1 MRRFC
6 RRHARANALIWMPS
20 GWACC
25 SARSRRRVADGAL
38 APPVAPSGQENER
51 YWRLA
56 GRRSRAR
63 CGRSYARPHDHLRRA
78 QQGAD
83 LPDDGR
89 LDVACGH
96 APDRARVVAQLQGRS
111 RAVKPIKSA
120 PSGIWW
126 LVQSR
131 QWLLTRYTSM
141 CCGPP
146 ALLAHAHS
154 RSASQPGFISPCHCA
169 EQLYRRSRRAQHL
182 HSLVGALVAAGGEGD
197 HETFEIAG
205 FGRVIM
211 QLIDQGPASGI
222 VPTKPIVG
230 ALRDLAG
237 HPLPLPPD
245 ESPGAGAVPYAA
257 PPADH
262 ASPTAM

>member
-1 MRRFC
+1 MVGTVEAVASDEI
-6 RRHARANALIWMPS
+6 HVHVLWPS
-20 GWACC
+20 
-25 SARSRRRVADGAL
+25 R
-38 APPVAPSGQENER
+38 PS
-51 YWRLA
+51 
-56 GRRSRAR
+56 
-63 CGRSYARPHDHLRRA
+63 CARPLSIGIA
-78 QQGAD
+78 
-83 LPDDGR
+83 
-89 LDVACGH
+89 
-96 APDRARVVAQLQGRS
+96 AR
-111 RAVKPIKSA
+111 
-120 PSGIWW
+120 
-126 LVQSR
+126 
-131 QWLLTRYTSM
+131 
-141 CCGPP
+141 
-146 ALLAHAHS
+146 
-154 RSASQPGFISPCHCA
+154 FISPCHCA

>member
-1 MRRFC
+1 VRRFC

-154 RSASQPGFISPCHCA
+154 RSASQPGSFLHATAQNSYIDEAGVRSTSIALSEHLSLREA
-169 EQLYRRSRRAQHL
+169 RATMKRSR
-182 HSLVGALVAAGGEGD
+182 S
-197 HETFEIAG
+197 
-205 FGRVIM
+205 
-211 QLIDQGPASGI
+211 
-222 VPTKPIVG
+222 
-230 ALRDLAG
+230 
-237 HPLPLPPD
+237 PD
-245 ESPGAGAVPYAA
+245 SVV
-257 PPADH
+257 
-262 ASPTAM
+262 